1 MIFDL
6 TKKKQLSRTDKLL
19 NSLKYKYLHFN
30 CSKNLITIIMNVTSL
45 HRGDCI
51 ITNNEDI
58 KFLRVKK
65 ICKSSLAAGRR
76 SRFLGTPLRVVLV
89 TLVVGNYAP
98 YLQRFISTAEEHFLA
113 SRPVTYYILTDNPRV
128 LQPPPPLRPG
138 KQLRVVHI
146 AELPGWERLYLRR
159 LPLLAEAMRDM
170 VGEEGVDFVFCAD
183 VDLEFVGAVGEEVL
197 DKLVGVAH
205 AEFYGKT
212 RSELP
217 YERGE
222 SVAAVMDEE
231 GEWYYTS
238 ELYGGTLS
246 EMLGLTQRCSLLLL
260 QDQAQGVKAS
270 AMEESYLNRCFIDHA
285 PSCVL
290 SPEYRAGPLLTYR
303 PIQVQESIVTA
314 RAARFLANKI
324 KFLIF

>member
-1 MIFDL
+1 MATLSSGVFRFNRFQLLLSCSVLFVIIYLLQGRKQPPSAPPPGVSFWHGVPPPSPHSPALSL
-6 TKKKQLSRTDKLL
+6 TSWGAP
-19 NSLKYKYLHFN
+19 
-30 CSKNLITIIMNVTSL
+30 VVWA
-45 HRGDCI
+45 
-51 ITNNEDI
+51 E
-58 KFLRVKK
+58 
-65 ICKSSLAAGRR
+65 SSLAAGRR

-290 SPEYRAGPLLTYR
+290 SPEYSGGGAEPRVRSRKRHCPER
-303 PIQVQESIVTA
+303 ESD
-314 RAARFLANKI
+314 LC
-324 KFLIF
+324 